1 MSSQTKGKVLSAL
14 LQTPLGKLEIH
25 ACHQG
30 LTAITFIED
39 APDVPGLARRTVEET
54 NPSVGVFKD
63 ACVLIQLD
71 TSDPHI
77 SLHLSQASQQLSDY
91 FLGQRRSFD
100 LTLAATGTEF
110 QHRAWQLLR
119 QIPYGQTWSY
129 GQQALALGNGNASRA
144 VGAANAKNPLAIVVP
159 CHRVIASNQQ
169 LTGYAGGLSRK
180 LALLQLERSFDKA
193 E

>member
-1 MSSQTKGKVLSAL
+1 MPSQTTPLLLKAT
-14 LQTPLGKLEIH
+14 LQTPLGLLQIE
-25 ACHQG
+25 ACDLG
-30 LTAITFIED
+30 LTAITFMESPVHI
-39 APDVPGLARRTVEET
+39 AGLARSTIDSVDQLPLAHSGPCQLIDVENRDAHIAAHLT
-54 NPSVGVFKD
+54 D
-63 ACVLIQLD
+63 AC
-71 TSDPHI
+71 
-77 SLHLSQASQQLSDY
+77 QQLSDY
-91 FLGQRRSFD
+91 FIGQRRSFD
-100 LTLAATGTEF
+100 LKLAATGTAF
-110 QHRAWQLLR
+110 QQRAWQQLR